1 VAKTVFTEAVNR
13 AMKYYFVALN
23 TFFHVMRLTYSI
35 ILLGLI
41 FSSCSVE
48 KKAQK
53 AYVLGKYQTSIDL
66 YKKTLSSGSNQAK
79 ANYFIAESYRLSNR
93 LKEAEPFYAKAGGKG
108 IDKDSVQFYYAQ
120 SLKANTKYNEARKVL
135 EELVART
142 TNNSLKDR
150 SNSELKGLDYLAKLD
165 EKENFYRVK
174 NLEAIN
180 TPASEYSPVFLNNEL
195 YFTSSR
201 GNEKIYEATGTPFT
215 KIYKVESRGAN
226 VELATLSAL
235 PNSIN
240 TPGVNDGSVTFSP
253 DGKTMVFSKGNTSK
267 KKGVNATVDVDL
279 YISRFR
285 NGAWSEPVP
294 LNINDPEA
302 WDSSPC
308 FAPDGKTLYFASNRK
323 GRGKEIS
330 GYGGVDIYSA
340 VMDSRGRFSRV
351 RNLGPQVNT
360 AGNEMFP
367 YVAEDG
373 KLYFASDGHPGY
385 GGLDLFVM
393 KRVSGRTVVE
403 NLGQPMN
410 SPSDD
415 FAIFLFRPDRGF
427 FTSNREGGKGDD
439 DIYTFVNE
447 DPDLKVVNYYLQGIT
462 YLHGNDDN
470 LQILP
475 NTRVSLYDEKGEL
488 MQDYVTGNDGKFLF
502 RVYENEKYNL
512 VAETDGYLVKRQTYT
527 TEGRSVDPK
536 TLKDL
541 ITNIT
546 LDTTVVLEKIELNKI
561 FVLENIYYEYNKSDI
576 RPDAAREL
584 DKLVQLLSDNPE
596 IKIELSSHTDSVDTR
611 EYNLGLSQ
619 RRAES
624 AVNYLVQRGISPDRL
639 IAKGYG
645 EDRPIARNTNPDGT
659 DNPVGRQKNRRTEF
673 KILEVGVK
681 PKHIED
687 DEQYDEDKYFRGD

>member
-1 VAKTVFTEAVNR
+1 MR
-13 AMKYYFVALN
+13 AIFLAAALI
-23 TFFHVMRLTYSI
+23 VLAA
-35 ILLGLI
+35 G
-41 FSSCSVE
+41 CSVE

-53 AYVLGKYQTSIDL
+53 AYILGKYQTTIDL
-66 YKKTLSSGSNQAK
+66 YSKVLSSNSSNGK
-79 ANYFIAESYRLSNR
+79 ANYFVAESYRLSNR
-93 LKEAEPFYAKAGGKG
+93 IKDAERYYANAGGRG

-120 SLKANTKYNEARKVL
+120 SLKANTKYGEAKK
-135 EELVART
+135 ELQELIGRT
-142 TNNSLKDR
+142 SNGSMKDR
-150 SNSELKGLDYLAKLD
+150 ANAELKSLEYLARLD
-165 EKENFYRVK
+165 ETENFYRVK
-174 NLEAIN
+174 NLEQVN
-180 TPASEYSPVFLNNEL
+180 SPAAEYSPVFLNNEL

-201 GNEKIYEATGTPFT
+201 GNDKIYEATGTPFT
-215 KIYKVESRGAN
+215 NIYKVASRGAN
-226 VELATLSAL
+226 VDMATLTPL
-235 PNSIN
+235 PEGINS
-240 TPGVNDGSVTFSP
+240 PSVNDGCVTFSP
-253 DGKTMVFSKGNTSK
+253 DGKIMVFAKGNTGK
-267 KKGVNATVDVDL
+267 KRGVNATMDVDL
-279 YISRFR
+279 FISRFR

-294 LNINDPEA
+294 IPGINDPNA

-308 FAPDGKTLYFASNRK
+308 FSPDGKTLYFASNRK
-323 GRGKEIS
+323 VRARDIT

-340 VMDSRGRFSRV
+340 TMDSRGRFSRV

-360 AGNEMFP
+360 PGNEMFP

-385 GGLDLFVM
+385 GGLDLFVV

-415 FAIFLFRPDRGF
+415 FGIFLFRPDRGF

-462 YLHGNDDN
+462 YSKEAEDKQLV
-470 LQILP
+470 LP
-475 NTRVSLYDEKGEL
+475 NTRVSLFDERGEL

-502 RVYENEKYNL
+502 RVYENENYTML
-512 VAETDGYLVKRQTYT
+512 AETDGYLVKRQPYSTR
-527 TEGRSVDPK
+527 GKSVDPS

-541 ITNIT
+541 ITNIP
-546 LDTTVVLEKIELNKI
+546 LDTTIVLEKIEIDKI
-561 FVLENIYYEYNKSDI
+561 FALENIYYEYNKYDI

-584 DKLVQLLSDNPE
+584 DKLVQLLIDNPE
-596 IKIELSSHTDSVDTR
+596 IKIELASHTDSVDTHD
-611 EYNLGLSQ
+611 YNLLLSQ

-645 EDRPIARNTNPDGT
+645 EEKPIARNTNPDGS

-673 KILEVGVK
+673 KILSVAPI
-681 PKHIED
+681 PKKIED
-687 DEQYDEDKYFRGD
+687 EEQYDEDKYFRGD